1 MTNPYY
7 VVTGAPGQGAPGAS
21 APIRAEY
28 SALEDAFDKLPI
40 LSGKG
45 SNIVTINSGATAIES
60 ITPLALSVIIEPLLR
75 EVSDG
80 ANNAV
85 SIAATFKHTVSGTP
99 AAGIGVGVSFSTET
113 QAGNYDIGSSIQS
126 VSTAVGSGS
135 ESFDLVFYNMTAGS
149 AMAEKMRISSAGV
162 AKLPSGGSLSINN
175 NTVIAETSLGSG
187 VLSSSLTSLG
197 TISSLVATTADINGG
212 TIDGTVIGATTPA
225 AGTFSS
231 VTTSSASITG
241 GTINGTTVGAT
252 TAAAGTFSSVTTSS
266 ASITG
271 GTINGT
277 TVGATTAAAGKFTSV
292 HSSSLAGVGVRNV
305 TVTAGGELG
314 SASLSPEIADGTA
327 TNNTLRWTG
336 SAWAETD
343 TLEVSATGAIVDGT
357 LTTTGLTTLGTL
369 TTTGLATLDDLN
381 VTQEVGAATAAIAGN
396 ISAATVN
403 SVLAADF
410 VVAEATVGG
419 AQPKKIQRIGYGA
432 YVALSPPDANTLY
445 VIIGA

>member
-381 VTQEVGAATAAIAGN
+381 VTQEVGAATAAITGN

-445 VIIGA
+445 IVIGA

>member
-197 TISSLVATTADINGG
+197 TISSLSATSLVATTADINGG
-212 TIDGTVIGATTPA
+212 TIDVTVIGATTP
-225 AGTFSS
+225 
-231 VTTSSASITG
+231 
-241 GTINGTTVGAT
+241 
-252 TAAAGTFSSVTTSS
+252 AAGTFSSVTTSS

-292 HSSSLAGVGVRNV
+292 HSSSLAGTGVRNV

-327 TNNTLRWTG
+327 TNNTLRWSG

-343 TLEVSATGAIVDGT
+343 TLEVSATGAIVD
-357 LTTTGLTTLGTL
+357 GTL

>member
-60 ITPLALSVIIEPLLR
+60 ITPLALSAIIEPLLR

-175 NTVIAETSLGSG
+175 NTVIAETGLGSG

-212 TIDGTVIGATTPA
+212 TIDGTVIGATTP
-225 AGTFSS
+225 
-231 VTTSSASITG
+231 
-241 GTINGTTVGAT
+241 
-252 TAAAGTFSSVTTSS
+252 AAGTFSSVTTSS

-381 VTQEVGAATAAIAGN
+381 VTQEVGAATAAITGN